1 MVEEARSDMTAV
13 GTFVAALTSLHNFSV
28 RSGSVEKL
36 PCFAEMVEILVDMT
50 FAKVACCC

>member
-13 GTFVAALTSLHNFSV
+13 GTFIAALTSLHNFSV

-36 PCFAEMVEILVDMT
+36 PCFAEMVEVLVDMT